1 MGKRRAKKQP
11 EPVATESAPVEVSHK
26 LPRFLWATRAFLAM
40 LTVAFCFY
48 QAAIGPY
55 PFTDL
60 PWLPLANFAGLAP
73 FFIVMFLELRLQGQG
88 FDVSLSVKGDD
99 ITITD
104 PDGSR
109 TLSLK
114 REGAASY
121 RVGLLTRGLDIQVE
135 KRRWWIPI
143 GTEHMPLVQRL
154 LSRQTAW
161 KSHVSALV
169 ILLGAFLFSIGW
181 TLALYEVLE
190 YYEIGTINEAF
201 YEDRYGVEPGA
212 SE

>member
-1 MGKRRAKKQP
+1 MGKRRVKKIIDNADNQ
-11 EPVATESAPVEVSHK
+11 APVEVSHK

-40 LTVAFCFY
+40 LTVAFSFY

-60 PWLPLANFAGLAP
+60 PWLPLANFVGLAP

-121 RVGLLTRGLDIQVE
+121 RVGLLTRGLDIQVD
-135 KRRWWIPI
+135 KRRWWIP
-143 GTEHMPLVQRL
+143 
-154 LSRQTAW
+154 
-161 KSHVSALV
+161 
-169 ILLGAFLFSIGW
+169 
-181 TLALYEVLE
+181 
-190 YYEIGTINEAF
+190 
-201 YEDRYGVEPGA
+201 
-212 SE
+212 

>member
-1 MGKRRAKKQP
+1 MGKRRAKKKV
-11 EPVATESAPVEVSHK
+11 EAAEVEAPVEVSHK

-60 PWLPLANFAGLAP
+60 PWLPIANFLGLVP
-73 FFIVMFLELRLQGQG
+73 FFILMFLELRLQGQG
-88 FDVSLSVKGDD
+88 FDVSLNVKGDD
-99 ITITD
+99 ITLTD

-109 TLSLK
+109 TVSLS

-121 RVGLLTRGLDIQVE
+121 RVGLLTRGLDIQIE
-135 KRRWWIPI
+135 KTRWWVPI

-169 ILLGAFLFSIGW
+169 ILLGAFLFSIAW
-181 TLALYEVLE
+181 TLGLYEVLE
-190 YYEIGTINEAF
+190 YFEIGTVNEAF
-201 YEDRYGVEPGA
+201 YLERYGAQPTQ